1 MSLPCEETRGRTV
14 RSGQLP
20 PIIIIFSPPPTR
32 ATGTLARGPRSVS
45 LTSLPPAS
53 RLPRHALR
61 DRVPEAHLYTTTT
74 TSSSN
79 TLKVSLQNVLFSSSN
94 PKGHERGSG
103 PAHLLEGV
111 PLGPQHTASPSGA
124 ASSRRRLFE
133 EVPLFLPLAKV
144 KACFLSPNGWFWCF
158 VFQLS

>member
-1 MSLPCEETRGRTV
+1 MSLPCEEDTRKDGTV
-14 RSGQLP
+14 GSASS
-20 PIIIIFSPPPTR
+20 PIIVFFTPPTR
-32 ATGTLARGPRSVS
+32 ATGTLALGPRSVS

-74 TSSSN
+74 TTTSN